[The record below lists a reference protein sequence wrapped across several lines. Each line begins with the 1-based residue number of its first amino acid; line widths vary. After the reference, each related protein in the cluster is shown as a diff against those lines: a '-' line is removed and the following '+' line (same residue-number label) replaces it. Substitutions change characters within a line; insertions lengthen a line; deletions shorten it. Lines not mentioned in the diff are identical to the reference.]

1 MLLLYLLRRLV
12 QAIPTLLGVAI
23 LMFLFVRALPG
34 DPARLYAGLDATPA
48 EVTAV
53 RERFGLDRSL
63 PAQFGLYLGSLAR
76 GELGRSFRSDRPI
89 TELLERHFRATL
101 TLSLIAIALA
111 MIVGVGLGV
120 IAAVRRGSLTDLG
133 VTIGSILG
141 ISAPSFFVGILLIYV
156 FAVQWRLFPVAGS
169 LTWSGMVLPAVTLAA
184 GAIGTVARFTRSSL
198 LEVMGEDFVRTAR
211 AKGIHPRTVLRKH
224 VLKNAL
230 IPVITITGLQ
240 FGFLLSGAVIVETV
254 FNFPGL
260 GWLLIQSIE
269 ARDYPVIQALML
281 VFSVQFVLINLLAD
295 VLYAAVDPRISY
307 G

>member
-34 DPARLYAGLDATPA
+34 DPARLYAGLDATA
-48 EVTAV
+48 SEVTAV
-53 RERFGLDRSL
+53 RERFGLDRSV

-101 TLSLIAIALA
+101 ALSLIAIALA
-111 MIVGVGLGV
+111 MIVGIALGV
-120 IAAVRRGSLTDLG
+120 IAAVQRGSLTDLA

-156 FAVQWRLFPVAGS
+156 FAVQWRFFPVAGS

-211 AKGIHPRTVLRKH
+211 AKGIHQRTVLRKH

>member
-1 MLLLYLLRRLV
+1 MLLRYLLRRLI

-34 DPARLYAGLDATPA
+34 DPARLYAGLDATPN
-48 EVTAV
+48 EVAAV

-63 PAQFGLYLGSLAR
+63 PEQFGLYLGSLAR

-89 TELLERHFRATL
+89 GELLERHFRATL
-101 TLSLIAIALA
+101 YLSLIAIAMA
-111 MIVGVGLGV
+111 MLVGIALGIV
-120 IAAVRRGSLTDLG
+120 AALKRGSLVDLG

-141 ISAPSFFVGILLIYV
+141 ISAPSFFVGILLIYL
-156 FAVQWRLFPVAGS
+156 FAVQWRMFPVAGS
-169 LTWSGMVLPAVTLAA
+169 LSWQGMVLPAVTLAA

-211 AKGIHPRTVLRKH
+211 AKGVHPSLVLRKH

-230 IPVITITGLQ
+230 IPVITIVGLQ

-281 VFSVQFVLINLLAD
+281 VFSIQFVLINLLAD
-295 VLYAAVDPRISY
+295 VLYAAIDPRISY
-307 G
+307 A

>member
-1 MLLLYLLRRLV
+1 MLLVYLLRRLV

>member
-34 DPARLYAGLDATPA
+34 DPARLYAGLDASA
-48 EVTAV
+48 SEVAAV
-53 RERFGLDRSL
+53 RERFGLDRSV
-63 PAQFGLYLGSLAR
+63 PAQFGLYLGSLVR

-101 TLSLIAIALA
+101 ALSLIAIALA
-111 MIVGVGLGV
+111 MIVGIALGV
-120 IAAVRRGSLTDLG
+120 IAAVQRGSLTDLG

>member
-1 MLLLYLLRRLV
+1 MLLRYLLRRLI

-34 DPARLYAGLDATPA
+34 DPARLYAGLDATPS
-48 EVTAV
+48 EVAAV

-63 PAQFGLYLGSLAR
+63 PEQFGLYLGSLAR

-89 TELLERHFRATL
+89 GELLERHFRATL
-101 TLSLIAIALA
+101 SLSLIAIALA
-111 MIVGVGLGV
+111 MLVGIALGIV
-120 IAAVRRGSLTDLG
+120 AALKRGSLVDLG

-141 ISAPSFFVGILLIYV
+141 ISAPSFFVGILLIYL
-156 FAVQWRLFPVAGS
+156 FAVQWRMFPVAGS
-169 LTWSGMVLPAVTLAA
+169 LSWHGMVLPAVTLAA

-211 AKGIHPRTVLRKH
+211 AKGVHPSLVLRKH

-230 IPVITITGLQ
+230 IPVITIVGLQ

-281 VFSVQFVLINLLAD
+281 VFSIQFVLINLLAD
-295 VLYAAVDPRISY
+295 VLYAAIDPRISY
-307 G
+307 A